1 MNIGLIAGIAA
12 GIVVLT
18 LVLAYAVCKYQGG
31 RVSRL
36 ETAYA
41 IGRRLIWLR
50 TAHAVCK
57 YHGGKL
63 SRLKAAYAMG
73 RSRLGAA
80 YVICKYQSW
89 RHSRMERLTLW
100 TEVLV
105 GWKLAT

>member
-41 IGRRLIWLR
+41 MGGRVSRLE
-50 TAHAVCK
+50 TACAM
-57 YHGGKL
+57 GGRV
-63 SRLKAAYAMG
+63 SRLKTACAMG
-73 RSRLGAA
+73 RRF
-80 YVICKYQSW
+80 SW
-89 RHSRMERLTLW
+89 LETA
-100 TEVLV
+100 E
-105 GWKLAT
+105 G